1 MSYETEA
8 KQETSF
14 GITVTKVC
22 IFPFK
27 DENIGHSRAMANIV
41 LNDALLIRGLRVMED
56 EDGLFLSYPVKPFLK
71 DVAFSPIIV
80 PVMSEL
86 RKYIENKVL
95 EEYRNEVANG

>member
-8 KQETSF
+8 KQGTSC
-14 GITVTKVC
+14 GISVTKVC

-27 DENIGHSRAMANIV
+27 DENIGHIRALANIV
-41 LNDALLIRGLRVMED
+41 LNDALIIRGLRVMEC
-56 EDGLFLSYPVKPFLK
+56 EDGLFLSYPVNPFLK
-71 DVAFSPIIV
+71 SIAFTPVIT

-95 EEYRNEVANG
+95 EEYLKEVANG